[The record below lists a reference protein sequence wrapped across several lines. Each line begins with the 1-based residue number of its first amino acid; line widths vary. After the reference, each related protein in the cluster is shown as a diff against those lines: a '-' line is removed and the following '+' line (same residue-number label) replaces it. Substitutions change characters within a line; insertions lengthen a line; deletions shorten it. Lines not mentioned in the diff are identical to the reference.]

1 MSKTNFHMTADEFRK
16 AGREVVDWIADYYE
30 WVESHPVV
38 PSVAPGDIR
47 ASLPEHPP
55 QSGEP
60 FASLMTDVDK
70 LIMPGITHWQ
80 SPNFFAYFPSN
91 TSFPSI
97 LGEMMAAGMGVQ
109 GMVWKTS
116 PACTELETH
125 VLDWMVEL
133 LGLPDRFLSQG
144 EGGGVIQDTASS
156 AVLCALLAARERATE
171 GQSNQQGIQDR
182 KLVAYTSNQAHSSV
196 QKAARIAGIGDESI
210 RLIGVNADFSMDVDA
225 LRDAIQTDRENGLRP
240 FFISAT
246 VGTTS
251 SMAMDSLTEIASV
264 LDESIWLH
272 VDAAMAGSATV
283 CPEHRSIHNGL
294 EQADSYCFNPHK
306 WLFTN
311 FDCNCFYVAD
321 RSALLG
327 ALAILPEYLRTA
339 EHDAGAIDYR
349 DWQIPLGRRFRALK
363 LWFVLRHYGAEGLQA
378 HIRQHLELAAK
389 FEQYVI
395 ESDHFELIVPRSLNT
410 VCFAHREGND
420 WTEAILEQVNR
431 SGKMYV
437 SHTKLNDRY
446 TIRMVVGQRTTEE
459 RHVRGAWELLEEA
472 AMRLK
477 EKNDA

>member
-1 MSKTNFHMTADEFRK
+1 
-16 AGREVVDWIADYYE
+16 
-30 WVESHPVV
+30 
-38 PSVAPGDIR
+38 
-47 ASLPEHPP
+47 
-55 QSGEP
+55 
-60 FASLMTDVDK
+60 
-70 LIMPGITHWQ
+70 
-80 SPNFFAYFPSN
+80 
-91 TSFPSI
+91 
-97 LGEMMAAGMGVQ
+97 
-109 GMVWKTS
+109 
-116 PACTELETH
+116 
-125 VLDWMVEL
+125 
-133 LGLPDRFLSQG
+133 
-144 EGGGVIQDTASS
+144 
-156 AVLCALLAARERATE
+156 
-171 GQSNQQGIQDR
+171 
-182 KLVAYTSNQAHSSV
+182 
-196 QKAARIAGIGDESI
+196 
-210 RLIGVNADFSMDVDA
+210 
-225 LRDAIQTDRENGLRP
+225 
-240 FFISAT
+240 
-246 VGTTS
+246 
-251 SMAMDSLTEIASV
+251 MAMDSLTEIASV

-363 LWFVLRHYGAEGLQA
+363 LWFVLRHYGTEGLQA